1 MRKTNWRL
9 VIVGLGMIVLASGF
23 FVAMASMAAQ
33 SNDPVALMQT
43 VGTVSGCVGA
53 LGAVMA
59 ILGFI
64 GRRRQDLA

>member
-1 MRKTNWRL
+1 MRKANWRL
-9 VIVGLGMIVLASGF
+9 VVVGLVMIIVAAGF
-23 FVAMASMAAQ
+23 FAVMGSMATQ

-59 ILGFI
+59 IFGYI
-64 GRRRQDLA
+64 GGRHRDLA